1 MTDHLALSTPED
13 STNCTA
19 KITAIDTIK
28 TTGHINPMPRPSIRD
43 HLVASAL
50 EALHRQGFNGSAVQD
65 ITDAAGVPK
74 GSFYNYFESKEAL
87 ALEVIDRYGEE
98 VRALAGVL
106 SDESISPVER
116 LRRYFAL
123 VATKFAARNY
133 ERGCLIGNLST
144 ELADQSRLIR
154 DRLSSNFAVWS
165 RPIETCIRD
174 GQKAGEI
181 SRDMDARVLADFLL
195 NSLEGAMLRTKV
207 EKDSLPLDHFMSLVF
222 SRLLT

>member
-1 MTDHLALSTPED
+1 M
-13 STNCTA
+13 
-19 KITAIDTIK
+19 
-28 TTGHINPMPRPSIRD
+28 RD
-43 HLVASAL
+43 QLIASGL
-50 EALHRQGFNGSAVQD
+50 ETLHREGFNGSAVQD

-106 SDESISPVER
+106 SDESLSPLER

-123 VATKFAARNY
+123 VATKFAARSY
-133 ERGCLIGNLST
+133 ERGCLIGNLSN
-144 ELADQSRLIR
+144 ELADHSRLIR
-154 DRLSSNFAVWS
+154 DRLSSNFAAWS

-181 SRDMDARVLADFLL
+181 SRDIDARVLADFLL

-207 EKDSLPLDHFMSLVF
+207 EKDSSPLDQFVTLVF
-222 SRLLT
+222 SRVLT